1 MDQPAPVLHFP
12 QLPEDRLRLALR
24 KLETALA
31 QQAAAVAEFRSNLQ
45 TLRDAT
51 SSLSVQVNRYHD
63 TLGQTAQKA
72 REAHDKARELE
83 RTAEKMA
90 ALG

>member
-1 MDQPAPVLHFP
+1 MDHTASILAFPGQP
-12 QLPEDRLRLALR
+12 QDRLRLALR

-31 QQAAAVAEFRSNLQ
+31 EQAEAVALFRSNLQ
-45 TLRDAT
+45 ELKSAT
-51 SSLSVQVNRYHD
+51 NGLAHQVHRYHD
-63 TLGQTAQKA
+63 TLGETAVKV
-72 REAHDKARELE
+72 RHAHDAARALE